1 MIFFLIIIV
10 LLYILSFRS
19 FNERVSPFNKEHV
32 SILKGVMAMS
42 IVAFHLSYQTDD
54 WLFMFSSWG
63 APVVSIFYFISGYG
77 LAFNYRARGNEYLS
91 HFFKHRILGNLI
103 LPFLLVWI
111 VNRIVSGNIS
121 MSLLDELIE
130 LLMHGETTLPYSWY
144 VFSILLFYIL
154 FYMIAAKRNV
164 VIISFLCV
172 FTYIV
177 LTVSL
182 SYERCWYISA
192 LAFPLG
198 IFYCKYE
205 KRICAL
211 WNVPVRY
218 YVTVPLCLLL
228 TAVCVISKN
237 EFCYLFAYMLI
248 PIIIV
253 CLCAKIQIYN
263 RNMQWISNVSYEIY
277 LCEGISM
284 TLLRGNYL
292 FIKSD
297 LLYIIATFVLTFFMA
312 YSIKKILHYLLI
324 VINML
329 GQKT

>member
-1 MIFFLIIIV
+1 MHTMIGDKEISIYDKHCLGLSKEEVEANLAAGKPFVIRQNNPRTGTTTFHDEIYGDITVNNEELDDMILIKSDGFPTYNFANVVDDHLMGIT
-10 LLYILSFRS
+10 
-19 FNERVSPFNKEHV
+19 HV
-32 SILKGVMAMS
+32 V
-42 IVAFHLSYQTDD
+42 
-54 WLFMFSSWG
+54 
-63 APVVSIFYFISGYG
+63 
-77 LAFNYRARGNEYLS
+77 RGNEYLS

-192 LAFPLG
+192 F
-198 IFYCKYE
+198 
-205 KRICAL
+205 
-211 WNVPVRY
+211 
-218 YVTVPLCLLL
+218 
-228 TAVCVISKN
+228 S
-237 EFCYLFAYMLI
+237 I
-248 PIIIV
+248 PI
-253 CLCAKIQIYN
+253 
-263 RNMQWISNVSYEIY
+263 RNI
-277 LCEGISM
+277 
-284 TLLRGNYL
+284 LL
-292 FIKSD
+292 
-297 LLYIIATFVLTFFMA
+297 
-312 YSIKKILHYLLI
+312 
-324 VINML
+324 
-329 GQKT
+329 